1 MTEDLLAEFRG
12 NIYIGPRCWS
22 PLVKLFMVT
31 KVYNSSSARIIAL
44 HSKQTFV
51 VGINSIRR
59 CKRPTCLKE
68 LVEFMLLG
76 AQT

>member
-12 NIYIGPRCWS
+12 NIYIGPSGWS
-22 PLVKLFMVT
+22 PTVRLFMVT

-44 HSKQTFV
+44 HSKKTFV
-51 VGINSIRR
+51 VSLSAIRR